1 MGIRKKWIGKTAVLC
16 MLAFALTAC
25 KEKEPE
31 PSQSTGGDVVQQ
43 SSESLPVSEEGSAES
58 VTAEE
63 TADPYESVM
72 DVICG
77 ASGIIMGKD
86 GSLLVTDTY
95 NKVVWQVE
103 PSDGTCSVFAGGET
117 VADIYGEPV
126 GGYNDGKLSES
137 YFKAPWAIAP
147 FLDGYAVSDAEN
159 NAVRMISKEKV
170 QTVNGSTTERLVI
183 KNMGVVFDNPTG
195 LAADEEGNLY
205 VSDTSAGA
213 VRRISSEGKVST
225 VAKDLEDPMGLC
237 WKDGVLYI
245 AETGQ
250 HRILKL
256 QNGKLEAVAGS
267 GVTGYVD
274 GSVEE
279 AVFASPQAI
288 AVADDGTIYVADTGN
303 SAVRKIVDGK
313 VTTLLARDRTTLI
326 NSPVSPVG
334 LLVVGEELYICDN
347 FARKVIRVDR

>member
-1 MGIRKKWIGKTAVLC
+1 MGIRKKWIDKTALLC
-16 MLAFALTAC
+16 MLAFTLTAC
-25 KEKEPE
+25 KGKEAE

-43 SSESLPVSEEGSAES
+43 SSESLTVSEEGSS
-58 VTAEE
+58 EE
-63 TADPYESVM
+63 GTMEEAAGAYESVM

-77 ASGIIMGKD
+77 ASGIVLEKEGV
-86 GSLLVTDTY
+86 LLVTDTY
-95 NKVVWQVE
+95 NKVIWQVKL
-103 PSDGTCSVFAGGET
+103 SDGECSVYAGGET
-117 VADIYGEPV
+117 VADLYGEPV
-126 GGYNDGKLSES
+126 GGYNDATLETS
-137 YFKAPWAIAP
+137 YFRSPWAIAP
-147 FLDGYAVSDAEN
+147 FLDGYAVSDSEN
-159 NAVRMISKEKV
+159 NAIRLISKEKV

-205 VSDTSAGA
+205 VSDTSKGA
-213 VRRISSEGKVST
+213 VRRISSEGKVTT

-250 HRILKL
+250 NRIVKL
-256 QNGKLEAVAGS
+256 QSGKLEAVAGS

-288 AVADDGTIYVADTGN
+288 AVADDGTIYVSDTGN
-303 SAVRKIVDGK
+303 SAVRKIKDGQ
-313 VTTLLARDRTTLI
+313 VTTLLARDRTSLI

-334 LLVVGEELYICDN
+334 LLAVGQDLYICDN